1 MPRDARPSQRPRRRY
16 HFGSPALVYIL
27 VTLLL
32 ALGAFNSQNN
42 LLFWA
47 FGFSLAILVVSGTL
61 SGAMLMGIEV
71 RRDRVADAEVGSPL
85 TIRYRVRNRNRLMP
99 AFALS
104 IDELPADFTPKNPH
118 SPPPRAG
125 RTSGT
130 HSTITRVEQP
140 RAFVAHLGPRDSIV
154 VTASPRAIRRGPIS
168 FRAFVV
174 STSFPFGLVRKS
186 LVFAE
191 SASAVIRPA
200 PIAVEVPALA
210 EQLGPS
216 ESDRSGR
223 LRGPGDEFHSLREYN
238 PGDNPRAI
246 AWKPSARRGTLL
258 VRQSLAPAPQ
268 RLWIVLRLRI
278 DPEYPDML
286 DEQAIG
292 IAAAIIHRA
301 RAGSAAGTAAHG
313 GRDDLA
319 IGLAVPVVGLLVP
332 PNIHPGQADRLLRE
346 LGLIEL
352 GPPDTRGL
360 REAFPH
366 ISSSRDVGGCICI
379 HAGEID
385 TSFAP
390 ADTARRPAHIRSF
403 VSRDELRRGSE
414 SPSAGGR
421 PAPQAVRA

>member
-1 MPRDARPSQRPRRRY
+1 M
-16 HFGSPALVYIL
+16 VYIL

-47 FGFSLAILVVSGTL
+47 FGFSLAVLVVSGAL
-61 SGAMLMGIEV
+61 SGAMLMGVDV
-71 RRDRVADAEVGSPL
+71 RRERLQDTDAGSPL

-104 IDELPADFTPKNPH
+104 IDELPAD
-118 SPPPRAG
+118 PPPGAPGG
-125 RTSGT
+125 RPQT
-130 HSTITRVEQP
+130 HSTVSRIEQP
-140 RAFVAHLGPRDSIV
+140 RAFVAHLGPRESIV

-186 LVFAE
+186 LEFAE
-191 SASAVIRPA
+191 PASAVIRPA
-200 PIAVEVPALA
+200 PLAADLPAIA
-210 EQLGPS
+210 EQLGPG

-246 AWKPSARRGTLL
+246 AWKPSARRGSLL

-278 DPEYPDML
+278 DTERADPL
-286 DEQAIG
+286 DERAIG
-292 IAAAIIHRA
+292 IAAAVIRRA
-301 RAGSAAGTAAHG
+301 RADLSGGTAARG
-313 GRDDLA
+313 NGVGDRSLA

-332 PNIHPGQADRLLRE
+332 PNIHPGHADRLLRE

-352 GPPDTRGL
+352 GPPDARGL

-366 ISSSRDVGGCICI
+366 ISSSRDVGRCICI
-379 HAGEID
+379 HAGVID
-385 TSFAP
+385 PSFAP
-390 ADTARRPAHIRSF
+390 ADSARRPTHLSSA
-403 VSRDELRRGSE
+403 DPGAEPRRGA
-414 SPSAGGR
+414 PHTPDPGR
-421 PAPQAVRA
+421 SQREAVPA